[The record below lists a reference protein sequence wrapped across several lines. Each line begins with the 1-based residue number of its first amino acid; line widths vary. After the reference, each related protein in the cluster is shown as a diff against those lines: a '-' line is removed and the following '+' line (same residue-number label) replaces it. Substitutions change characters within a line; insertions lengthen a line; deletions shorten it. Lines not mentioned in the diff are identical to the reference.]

1 MKGHSMNKLFLS
13 AALLT
18 ALTVPSAAAVITETD
33 FTTNATG
40 VLANPNDDLAIAT
53 SVGVSRWTANEVI
66 DSLGGLAAGDLLS
79 ITNPLPTAIGGQITI
94 SWDGGVFTDTTTTHS
109 VSFVGDELDLAGS
122 GTLFGPGIPAGTT
135 GVLDLSFTQAG
146 GTGRL
151 ISGSGSFTATVG
163 SAIPEPSTWA
173 MMLLGAVGLA
183 YAARSRK
190 RDIPGI
196 A

>member
-18 ALTVPSAAAVITETD
+18 ALTVPSAAAVVTETD
-33 FTTNATG
+33 FTANATG
-40 VLANPNDDLAIAT
+40 VFANPADNLSAAT
-53 SVGVSRWTANEVI
+53 SISVAAWTANEVV
-66 DSLGGLAAGDLLS
+66 DPLGGLIGGDLLS
-79 ITNPLPTAIGGQITI
+79 LTNPLPTGIGGFITI
-94 SWDGGVFTDTTTTHS
+94 SWDGGLFHDTTRTSS

-122 GTLFGPGIPAGTT
+122 GTLFGPGVPAGTN

-146 GTGRL
+146 GRGDL
-151 ISGSGSFTATVG
+151 ISGSGSFVAS

-173 MMLLGAVGLA
+173 MLLLGAVGLA

-190 RDIPGI
+190 RDIPRI

>member
-40 VLANPNDDLAIAT
+40 VLANPNDDLAVAT
-53 SVGVSRWTANEVI
+53 SVGVSRWTTNEVI

-79 ITNPLPTAIGGQITI
+79 ITNPLPTTIGGQITL
-94 SWDGGVFTDTTTTHS
+94 SWDGGVFHDTTTTS
-109 VSFVGDELDLAGS
+109 GVSFVGDELDLTGS
-122 GTLFGPGIPAGTT
+122 GILTGPGVPAGTK

-146 GTGRL
+146 GTGDL
-151 ISGSGSFTATVG
+151 ISGSGSFVA
-163 SAIPEPSTWA
+163 SAAIPEASTWA

-190 RDIPGI
+190 RYIPRI

>member
-18 ALTVPSAAAVITETD
+18 ALTVPSAAGVVLETD

-40 VLANPNDDLAIAT
+40 VLANPNDDLAVAT
-53 SVGVSRWTANEVI
+53 SVGVSRWTTNEVI
-66 DSLGGLAAGDLLS
+66 DPLGGLVPGDLLN
-79 ITNPLPTAIGGQITI
+79 ITNPIPTAIGGLITI
-94 SWDGGVFTDTTTTHS
+94 SWDGGVFHDTTVTS
-109 VSFVGDELDLAGS
+109 AVSFVGDELDLAGT
-122 GTLFGPGIPAGTT
+122 GTLFGPGVPTGTK

-146 GTGRL
+146 GTGEL
-151 ISGSGSFTATVG
+151 ISGSGSFVATNSV
-163 SAIPEPSTWA
+163 PEPSTWA
-173 MMLLGAVGLA
+173 MMLLGAVGLV

-190 RDIPGI
+190 RDIPRI

>member
-1 MKGHSMNKLFLS
+1 MNRLWLS
-13 AALLT
+13 VALLAALT
-18 ALTVPSAAAVITETD
+18 SPSAAAVVLETD

-66 DSLGGLAAGDLLS
+66 DPLGGLVPGDLLS
-79 ITNPLPTAIGGQITI
+79 ITNPIPTGIGGMITV
-94 SWDGGVFTDTTTTHS
+94 SWDGGLFTDTTTTS
-109 VSFVGDELDLAGS
+109 SASFVGDELDLAGS
-122 GTLFGPGIPAGTT
+122 GILSGPGVPAGTK

-146 GTGRL
+146 GTGDL
-151 ISGSGSFTATVG
+151 ISGSGSFVATA
-163 SAIPEPSTWA
+163 AIPEPSTWA
-173 MMLLGAVGLA
+173 MLLLGGLGLA